1 MQTEIIEKI
10 AKLFSGEAT
19 QNEISEINAWRNES
33 AAHERY
39 FNECRECWM
48 LAEETPVS
56 NIMGKNKTWEQII
69 LRIGTSAPTNTYSSK
84 ALLKITA
91 AAAVIAVLLTSSV
104 FLMLGAMRPSDNKV
118 PAKEVVIAAPA
129 GQKAKVMLPDS
140 SKVWLNSE
148 SILSYRTDFG
158 ISKRSV
164 KITGEAF
171 FDVSHDKSKPFCVH
185 TDQITV
191 RVLGTQFNINSP
203 ADDLNTTISLVSGK
217 VDVLSAEGRDL
228 ITSLVPGQKA
238 IVDNLSLD
246 SQTVECDAALESI
259 WRLEQL
265 KIRMEPITEVVRK
278 MEYWYGVDI
287 NLQLSDNDELYW
299 LTIKDQSIAEMLSLI
314 DRITPIDYTING
326 KHITICCKD

>member
-48 LAEETPVS
+48 LTEETPGP

-69 LRIGTSAPTNTYSSK
+69 LRINPSSQTNAYSQK
-84 ALLKITA
+84 ALLKIVTI
-91 AAAVIAVLLTSSV
+91 AAVIAVFLTSSV
-104 FLMLGAMRPSDNKV
+104 FLILEGRSQSEMFQV
-118 PAKEVVIAAPA
+118 TEVVIAAPA

-217 VDVLSAEGRDL
+217 VDVLSAESNDL
-228 ITSLVPGQKA
+228 ITSLEPGQKA
-238 IVDNLSLD
+238 IVDNQSLNN
-246 SQTVECDAALESI
+246 QTIECDTALESI

-265 KIRMEPITEVVRK
+265 KIRMEPIAEVVRK

-287 NLQLSDNDELYW
+287 DLQPSNNEELYW
-299 LTIKDQSIAEMLSLI
+299 LTIKEQSIAEMLNLI
-314 DRITPIDYTING
+314 DKITPIDYTING
-326 KHITICCKD
+326 RHITICCKN